1 MPLSQRNLPA
11 SFWNSEYQY
20 PAAAAAASAASLS
33 SLTAAAGHAALAA
46 GHADLYAAASAGHDP
61 YGNSLLQAASNDPW
75 QNYMAAAASGG
86 AAAAYSAH
94 RHASDMY
101 SAARLNPQS
110 YSSLFLQSSAAGLRQ
125 GRKGE
130 AAAAG
135 GWGAAA
141 AAAGAHS
148 AAAAGAL
155 DGYGASTH
163 SHYSAMTGE
172 PGI

>member
-1 MPLSQRNLPA
+1 
-11 SFWNSEYQY
+11 
-20 PAAAAAASAASLS
+20 
-33 SLTAAAGHAALAA
+33 
-46 GHADLYAAASAGHDP
+46 
-61 YGNSLLQAASNDPW
+61 
-75 QNYMAAAASGG
+75 MAAAASGN

-130 AAAAG
+130 GAAAAAG

-141 AAAGAHS
+141 AAAGAHT

-163 SHYSAMTGE
+163 SHYSAMTGKR
-172 PGI
+172 P